1 MFNPASPH
9 IKQDSPRRL
18 RAVAWIKLITITGFS
33 QIIIQ
38 LTALIS
44 GVLIIRLLPTKEY
57 ALYTLANA
65 MLGTM
70 TVLADGG
77 ISTAVMA
84 QGGKVWQ
91 DREKLGVV
99 MSSGLELRKKFG
111 IVSLLISMPVLF
123 YLLVHHGAGYFTAIL
138 IIAAMVPAFFA
149 ALSDSLLETA
159 SKLHQ
164 DIKKLQK
171 NQLATG
177 IGRFVL
183 IVGSLII
190 FPWTFVAILGNGIP
204 RMWANLQ
211 LRKMSNVYADPLQKS
226 NNEVK
231 KEIIS
236 VVKRTLPGAIYF
248 CVSGQIAIW
257 LISIFGSTASIAH
270 IGALSR
276 LTTVLSLFTVIFNT
290 LMVPRFARLAENAKL
305 LLARFVQI
313 QIALF
318 AICILIVLSVTIF
331 PSQILQILGK
341 GYLNLNTEMLLI
353 TISSCLAMLA
363 GVTYSVVVSR
373 GWILKPVINISI
385 NILFQLVLI
394 FTLDLSKTR
403 NVLIFS
409 IVDFLVGYII
419 ILVYFLYRV
428 FKLKSTYL

>member
-1 MFNPASPH
+1 LFNHASPYR
-9 IKQDSPRRL
+9 KQDSPGRL
-18 RAVAWIKLITITGFS
+18 RVVAWIKLITITGS
-33 QIIIQ
+33 AQIVIQ
-38 LTALIS
+38 LTALLS
-44 GVLIIRLLPTKEY
+44 GILIIRLLPTKEY

-91 DREKLGVV
+91 DREKLGIV

-171 NQLATG
+171 NQLAAG

-190 FPWTFVAILGNGIP
+190 FPWTFIAILGNGIP
-204 RMWANLQ
+204 RIWANLQ
-211 LRKMSNVYADPLQKS
+211 LRKMSNVYADPLQKPDI
-226 NNEVK
+226 EVK
-231 KEIIS
+231 REIIS

-276 LTTVLSLFTVIFNT
+276 LTTVLTLFTVIFNT
-290 LMVPRFARLAENAKL
+290 LMVPRFARLAEKPKL
-305 LLARFVQI
+305 LLVRFLQI
-313 QIALF
+313 QGALF
-318 AICILIVLSVTIF
+318 IICILIVLSVIIF

-419 ILVYFLYRV
+419 ILVYFLYRI
-428 FKLKSTYL
+428 FKLK